1 MHRVLTL
8 VGLTACVPRGGSVPL
23 PDSVTPSPP
32 AIVGVS
38 LACDAEAG
46 AWRVV
51 VDTDAWA
58 GGALLLW
65 TLGGSYV
72 ERHDGF
78 RSVRAAEDGSSDQ
91 LRADVA
97 IVGDFRPAANGRTA
111 FPCAAEPSW
120 LVAAL
125 ALDGATVGGCAVG
138 GADPTP
144 LLVLPG
150 APVCPDVPP
159 APTDSGID

>member
-1 MHRVLTL
+1 
-8 VGLTACVPRGGSVPL
+8 VPL
-23 PDSVTPSPP
+23 PDSVNPP
-32 AIVGVS
+32 PPGIVGVA
-38 LACDAEAG
+38 LACDAEVG

-58 GGALLLW
+58 GGALLVW
-65 TLGGSYV
+65 TLDGTYV

-78 RSVRAAEDGSSDQ
+78 RSVRAAEDGTSDQ

-111 FPCAAEPSW
+111 FSCAAEPSW

-125 ALDGATVGGCAVG
+125 AIDGASVGGCAVG
-138 GADPTP
+138 GTDPTP
-144 LLVLPG
+144 LLALPG
-150 APVCPDVPP
+150 APACPDLPSG
-159 APTDSGID
+159 PTDSAED